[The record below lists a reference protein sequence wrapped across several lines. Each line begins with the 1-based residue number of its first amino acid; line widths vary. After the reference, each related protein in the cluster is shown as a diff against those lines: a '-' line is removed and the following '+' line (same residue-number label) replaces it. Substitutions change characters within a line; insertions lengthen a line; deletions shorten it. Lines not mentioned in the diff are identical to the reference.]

1 MIFLFTVF
9 KKTTLAAKQ
18 RLEFRAGQHE
28 TKHGHQWEAAAK
40 VCVQDAWD
48 LGYSHSSGDKLK

>member
-9 KKTTLAAKQ
+9 KKTTLATKQ

-28 TKHGHQWEAAAK
+28 TKQGHQWEAVEK
-40 VCVQDAWD
+40 VCVQDS
-48 LGYSHSSGDKLK
+48 GHRHSSGDKSK